1 MPGGGLPP
9 PGAPRPGV
17 AHPGD
22 GMADPFAKLYRRL
35 RSDPAWQ
42 SLGDA
47 ACRVLVE
54 YIMLSYPY
62 DGQNRGVVCTPGDT
76 ASGLTTQPLSQAGR
90 AKAVGRS
97 RGALRRIESEL
108 EAAGCITLKATGA
121 KRPMVVRLAGW
132 CIDEQAEHDSQRVM
146 LEQTDHDSPGVMT
159 MTHSESCCA
168 QNMTHDESCT
178 RLTVSHVEA
187 DEHKGPMAFSDAREA
202 VQRSTTHRERGG
214 EGQQAAEP
222 EPLQEPS
229 DGNGTPPVNGSN
241 GNDETIRQAVSFA
254 TGENMHTN
262 ESRQRVEDFVAEMR
276 GAMTSGLTLEEL
288 LDALTALPPTGEH
301 RWGRTWIP
309 VAREYCIQ
317 QRKRMQQ
324 QLQSSIIAELLA
336 AGSLEAQ
343 WQIATRLWDEHENL
357 RPRLEPPPPGMPEAA
372 AIWLP
377 AAEWEPI
384 ARATGFYS
392 VTEEQLRRA
401 IAQRDGT
408 ETEEQRA
415 QRERLRAMVDALRD
429 GRPIPV
435 SEPAQQAVEAG
446 SRSRGA

>member
-1 MPGGGLPP
+1 
-9 PGAPRPGV
+9 
-17 AHPGD
+17 
-22 GMADPFAKLYRRL
+22 MADPFAKLYRRL

-97 RGALRRIESEL
+97 RGALRRIEEEL
-108 EAAGCITLKATGA
+108 EAAGCITLRSMGE
-121 KRPMVVRLAGW
+121 KRPTVVCLAGW
-132 CIDEQAEHDSQRVM
+132 CIDETSEHDSQRVM
-146 LEQTDHDSPGVMT
+146 FEPTEHDSPGVMN

-187 DEHKGPMAFSDAREA
+187 DEPKGPMASSCAREA
-202 VQRSTTHRERGG
+202 VQRSKTRERGG
-214 EGQQAAEP
+214 EWQQAAEP

-229 DGNGTPPVNGSN
+229 DGNGAPPVNGSD

-301 RWGRTWIP
+301 RWGRTWMP
-309 VAREYCIQ
+309 AAREHCIRER
-317 QRKRMQQ
+317 QRRRQQ
-324 QLQSSIIAELLA
+324 QQSNIIAELQRA
-336 AGSLEAQ
+336 ESLEAQ
-343 WQIATRLWDEHENL
+343 WQVATRLWDQHENL
-357 RPRLEPPPPGMPEAA
+357 RPRKQTPLPGMPDTT
-372 AIWLP
+372 AIWVP
-377 AAEWEPI
+377 ADDWEPI

-446 SRSRGA
+446 SRSREA